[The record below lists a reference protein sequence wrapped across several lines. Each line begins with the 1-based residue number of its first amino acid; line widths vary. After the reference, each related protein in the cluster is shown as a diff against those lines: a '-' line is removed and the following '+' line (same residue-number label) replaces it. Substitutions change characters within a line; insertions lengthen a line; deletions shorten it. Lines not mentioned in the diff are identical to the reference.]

1 MIYKSLASALRT
13 YRLKLKGWKII
24 FYTNGNQKRVGAA
37 ILTSDKIGFKSKTN
51 RRQKGHYLM
60 IKVSIHQK
68 DITIVNT
75 YASYIRAPK
84 YTKETLTDLKGE
96 IDKLQ

>member
-1 MIYKSLASALRT
+1 MILQEPHFSSKNIQADTERMENDIL
-13 YRLKLKGWKII
+13 LKW
-24 FYTNGNQKRVGAA
+24 NQKRVGAA

-51 RRQKGHYLM
+51 RRQKGHYFM
-60 IKVSIHQK
+60 IKASIHQK

-84 YTKETLTDLKGE
+84 YTKEALTDLKGE
-96 IDKLQ
+96 IDKL